1 MTNLQPR
8 LDRMQEVLA
17 RLSAPDV
24 GGTPGG
30 GVSRPALSDAD
41 RNVRLRF
48 QDMMSNLGLV
58 TRFDDLGSMYGRRQG
73 GDGELAPVL
82 VGSHLDTVVPGGR
95 FDGILGVTAALE
107 AVAVLNESR
116 VQTVRPIEVV
126 NWTAEEG
133 ARFSP
138 AMLASGVIAGVHDAE
153 FVYGRSDL
161 EGRRFGDELERIGFR
176 GDRDN
181 RPREIYASL
190 EMHIE
195 QGTRLEETG
204 VPVGIVSGIDPVR
217 WFSVSVT
224 GRGEHAG
231 GPGPRN
237 RRDAMVAASRMIAA
251 ARDRSL
257 FDGNFKTTV
266 GIIKAYPGSTN
277 VVPANVTFTLDVRAA
292 TDEALAGAVDAVLT
306 LCREIAVEERVAVSC
321 EPTFR
326 LGWTQFDPHVR
337 SIVRRA
343 AQRLG
348 IPASEI
354 RGGIG
359 HDSMHLAAV
368 TRAGMLFTPTVAGL
382 SHCESEDSPWDAI
395 LAATAVLIEALVE
408 LANER

>member
-1 MTNLQPR
+1 MTR
-8 LDRMQEVLA
+8 LATRVDRMQEILGQ
-17 RLSAPDV
+17 LSAPEV
-24 GGTPGG
+24 GGTPAG

-41 RNVRLRF
+41 RGVRLRF
-48 QDMMSNLGLV
+48 QDMMSDLRLA
-58 TRFDDLGSMYGRRQG
+58 TRFDDLGSMYGRREG
-73 GDGELAPVL
+73 RDERLAPVL
-82 VGSHLDTVVPGGR
+82 IGSHLDTVVPGGK

-107 AVAVLNESR
+107 AVAVLNDTGVR
-116 VQTVRPIEVV
+116 TLRPIEVV

-153 FVYGRSDL
+153 FVYGRTDQ

-176 GDRDN
+176 GDPGN

-195 QGTRLEETG
+195 QGTRLEEAG

-217 WFSVSVT
+217 WFKVSVT

-231 GPGPRN
+231 GPGPHN

-257 FDGNFKTTV
+257 LDGNFKTTV
-266 GIIKAYPGSTN
+266 GIIKVYPGSTN
-277 VVPANVTFTLDVRAA
+277 VVPSEVTFTLDMRAA
-292 TDEALAGAVDAVLT
+292 TDGELDDAVDAVMT
-306 LCREIAVEERVAVSC
+306 LFSGVAAEEKVAVSC

-326 LGWTQFDPHVR
+326 LGWTEFDPHVR
-337 SIVRRA
+337 SVLRGA
-343 AQRLG
+343 AERLG
-348 IPASEI
+348 LAQMEI

-395 LAATAVLIEALVE
+395 LASTEVMIEALVE